1 MMEVVVQ
8 STQMS
13 VARGVVGGLVLAC
26 LALAACS
33 DGISSPSGSPPPGP
47 TDVQVSYCHNQTP
60 EWVAVQDGDGPWTR
74 VAPTASGGNTTF
86 RSTFSSNRGGIARLS
101 RSGTLT
107 ILSVLYG
114 TPAELVTAGITTPFA
129 CGSAVSKTLLGTAA
143 GLDTNEFAIVSAGVL
158 SHSLVVAATG
168 GHFALRALP
177 SGPLDLAVLR
187 ATRTNGQAAVT
198 RFILR
203 RDVDLPDT
211 SVLPVLDFSS
221 SEAFA
226 PATATLTL
234 AGLDAEGAGAGV
246 HLITGTTE
254 ATLSPVPPITHEVSR
269 PYAALPEARLRAGD
283 LQLLFASA
291 TSGSGDRTV
300 RLYFR
305 TPSDR
310 TLTLP
315 APLIRPTFTTLGTT
329 PLLRLRAHFVAQ
341 PDYDRA
347 ATITYQRGTTTLM
360 DVTMTAGYA
369 ALTGGY
375 DLDVPDLSAAAGF
388 DPAWALH
395 PGSDLRWMAGRVGGT
410 LGLGVDAVPSVGA
423 TRVAGFDSDVIP
435 GL

>member
-1 MMEVVVQ
+1 
-8 STQMS
+8 
-13 VARGVVGGLVLAC
+13 
-26 LALAACS
+26 
-33 DGISSPSGSPPPGP
+33 
-47 TDVQVSYCHNQTP
+47 VQVSYCHNQAPT
-60 EWVAVQDGDGPWTR
+60 WVAFQDGDGPWTQ
-74 VAPTASGGNTTF
+74 VAPTASGGNTAF

-101 RSGTLT
+101 RSGGLT

-129 CGSAVSKTLLGTAA
+129 CGSAVSKTLFGTVA
-143 GLDTNEFAIVSAGVL
+143 GLDTNETAVVGAGVL

-168 GHFALRALP
+168 GHFALKALP

-198 RFILR
+198 GFILR
-203 RDVDLPDT
+203 RDIDLPDSAT
-211 SVLPVLDFSS
+211 LPALDFTS
-221 SEAFA
+221 SEALA

-234 AGLDAEGAGAGV
+234 AGLGAEGAGAGV

-254 ATLSPVPPITHEVSR
+254 ATLSPVPAITHDVSR
-269 PYAALPEARLRAGD
+269 PYAALPEAQLRPGD

-291 TSGSGDRTV
+291 ISGSGDRTV

-305 TPSDR
+305 SPTDR

-315 APLIRPTFTTLGTT
+315 APLIRPTFATLGTT
-329 PLLRLRAHFVAQ
+329 PVLRLRARFVAQ
-341 PDYDRA
+341 PEYDRA
-347 ATITYQRGTTTLM
+347 ASINYQQGTTTLM

-410 LGLGVDAVPSVGA
+410 LGLGVDAVPSDGA
-423 TRVAGFDSDVIP
+423 TRVSGFDTDVIP